1 LAAGDTTVGS
11 RPISNARALAA
22 EVVSLLRPA
31 TIQST
36 EEEDTDHGNGG
47 GGVMTAERASIFGD
61 DELDV
66 SDFKPKP
73 TAKPDNP
80 TAGIEQVREV
90 AEAANFPSREP
101 KPTPAKPLRR
111 EQRRHRTGRN
121 VQLNIKAR
129 AEAVEAFYAITDR
142 EKWVLGETFERAI
155 YALKRELAREKSPTA

>member
-1 LAAGDTTVGS
+1 M
-11 RPISNARALAA
+11 A
-22 EVVSLLRPA
+22 E
-31 TIQST
+31 
-36 EEEDTDHGNGG
+36 
-47 GGVMTAERASIFGD
+47 ERASIFGD
-61 DELDV
+61 DEIDV

-73 TAKPDNP
+73 PAKPAENP
-80 TAGIEQVREV
+80 PAGLEQVRVV

-101 KPTPAKPLRR
+101 KRPPPMPLRR

-155 YALKRELAREKSPTA
+155 EALRRELARKSSSSA